1 MGMTIEEEKI
11 FKALIE
17 NPNNPDVKEYFKNNN
32 IDQGMLYDFLNNHY
46 DDIKINIKK
55 VKSIEDDIDAQ
66 IKEANLLLC
75 TKDPLSPNMNHVH
88 YNASLDEFCATDCMI
103 LAVWPAKNYRGASKN
118 VYYGLDKK
126 KEIQTYETGK
136 LGSFPDYRVIIP
148 SKFNSSFS
156 VDSSA
161 YYKIDALVK
170 ICKAAKIK
178 YPHINFGNSVFDT
191 PKFHQMLTFLRK
203 LKYADEYVFEQPT
216 KYTAAV
222 TLDLDPIIGLVMPI
236 GPLVLEEEFRYYSV
250 QIKSNIL

>member
-1 MGMTIEEEKI
+1 MTIEEEKI

-75 TKDPLSPNMNHVH
+75 TKDPLTPNMNHVH
-88 YNASLDEFCATDCMI
+88 YNALLDEFCATDCMI

-118 VYYGLDKK
+118 VYYGLDKN
-126 KEIQTYETGK
+126 KEIQTYEIDQVC
-136 LGSFPDYRVIIP
+136 SSPFPNYRVIIP
-148 SKFNSSFS
+148 SKFDYSFS

-170 ICKAAKIK
+170 ICKVAKIK
-178 YPHINFGNSVFDT
+178 YPHITFGNSMFDT
-191 PKFHQMLTFLRK
+191 SKFHKMLTFLRK
-203 LKYADEYVFEQPT
+203 LKYADEYVFQQTT
-216 KYTAAV
+216 KNLAAV
-222 TLDLDPIIGLVMPI
+222 TFSLDSIIGLVMPI
-236 GPLVLEEEFRYYSV
+236 GPLTTEDEFRYKSV
-250 QIKSNIL
+250 LIK

>member
-1 MGMTIEEEKI
+1 MSMTIEEEKI

-55 VKSIEDDIDAQ
+55 VKSIEHDIDAQ

-75 TKDPLSPNMNHVH
+75 TKDAIYPNMNHVH

-118 VYYGLDKK
+118 VYYGLNKK
-126 KEIQTYETGK
+126 KEIQIFETGE
-136 LGSFPDYRVIIP
+136 LGLFPDYRSISP
-148 SKFNSSFS
+148 SRFNYSFS

-170 ICKAAKIK
+170 ICKVAKIK

-191 PKFHQMLTFLRK
+191 SKFHRMLTFLRK
-203 LKYADEYVFEQPT
+203 LKYADEYVFQQAT
-216 KYTAAV
+216 KYLAAV

-236 GPLVLEEEFRYYSV
+236 GPLVLEEEIRYYSV